1 MCVCTISQGFTEP
14 ENGQWLCSFTYIVNI
29 LSDDNIIISTVHT
42 IGQVWWW
49 CHRGDCMGKKIVC
62 VCVCTRTY
70 VCNNHED
77 VYHRLWYEVTKFF
90 HANPPN
96 HRLLYEPTSKL
107 STKANTNQ
115 VLRSTSPFHIPTGPV
130 VCMSMHI
137 L

>member
-1 MCVCTISQGFTEP
+1 MCVCVCVCVCTISQGFTEP
-14 ENGQWLCSFTYIVNI
+14 ENGQWLCSFTYI

-42 IGQVWWW
+42 IGQVWRW

-62 VCVCTRTY
+62 VCVCVYTY
-70 VCNNHED
+70 VCMYVMIMKMYITGYGMKLQRFSCNPPPP
-77 VYHRLWYEVTKFF
+77 
-90 HANPPN
+90 PPN

-115 VLRSTSPFHIPTGPV
+115 VLRFSSPSTFPQD
-130 VCMSMHI
+130 

>member
-1 MCVCTISQGFTEP
+1 
-14 ENGQWLCSFTYIVNI
+14 
-29 LSDDNIIISTVHT
+29 
-42 IGQVWWW
+42 
-49 CHRGDCMGKKIVC
+49 MGKKIVC
-62 VCVCTRTY
+62 VCVCVHVCMY

-77 VYHRLWYEVTKFF
+77 VYHRLWYEV
-90 HANPPN
+90 
-96 HRLLYEPTSKL
+96 TSKL